1 MLRLALFLLLSL
13 SVCVYPQTA
22 QELQKLAQEQKR
34 TGRVFLNFQDVEI
47 SLVAKFM
54 SELTGKNI
62 ILDPAVRGTI
72 TVSSAKPVSVQTAWE
87 IFLLAL
93 SLQGY
98 GVVEEKNY
106 VNIVP
111 LQKATSLAELKKP
124 SHSGEVV
131 IYIYKAENTQA
142 LQLQQAVQP
151 FLSPNAKITV
161 HAPSNS
167 LIIADVAKNI
177 ERLKKILKELDSPER
192 GLNVK
197 LYKLQKA
204 NAESV
209 FQSLQALS
217 SAFQQQLGTPIFI
230 TFSKDSNSI
239 VVVANEKVQDLIK
252 EVIENI
258 DRESLGPLERSFYL
272 IKLNHISAEELYRSL
287 QTLFGGRPTT
297 TQTQAVQPQVQPQER
312 RATPTD
318 TRDMEIP
325 LQREEHRTP
334 QRQALPLT
342 AIETKEGLRIGFDR
356 GTNSIIIYGT
366 PQEYESLKSFIEK
379 IDVRRKQVLI
389 AATVVEM
396 STRQALELG
405 VRWQILGTRGG
416 SAFGGSSLQD
426 VYSAILSGNF
436 VIGSLSRSGISF
448 TINSSTLFFPDL
460 VLLFSLLERGSG
472 FNIISN
478 PKVLT
483 LDNQEAI
490 IKVGQVV
497 PFASGVK
504 FDINGQ
510 PIITYD
516 YKEVGLSLSVTPTIS
531 GKDLRLLIS
540 LNLQETIDFLRPQ
553 IGTLSYAVP
562 VTSKRQLNSD
572 VVVENGQTIII
583 GGLVSTRTL
592 DNIEGVPGLK
602 DVPVLGW
609 LFKRKSTS
617 EDKVSLFIFLTPYV
631 IEKPEDLSKITE
643 EHQKLAQELRKRVE
657 EANKKNRTEDEAE
670 D

>member
-1 MLRLALFLLLSL
+1 MLRLILFLLLSL

-22 QELQKLAQEQKR
+22 EELQKLAQEQKR
-34 TGRVFLNFQDVEI
+34 TGRVFLNFQDADI
-47 SLVAKFM
+47 SLVVKFM

-62 ILDPAVRGTI
+62 VLDPAVKGTI

-111 LQKATSLAELKKP
+111 LQKATSLAELKRP

-142 LQLQQAVQP
+142 LQLQQAIQS
-151 FLSPNAKITV
+151 FLSPNAKFAV
-161 HAPSNS
+161 HVPSNS

-177 ERLKKILKELDSPER
+177 QRLKKILKELDSPER
-192 GLNVK
+192 SLEIK

-209 FQSLQALS
+209 FQSLQALG

-239 VVVANEKVQDLIK
+239 VVAANEKVQGLIK
-252 EVIENI
+252 EVIETL
-258 DRESLGPLERSFYL
+258 DEESLGPLERNFYI

-287 QTLFGGRPTT
+287 QTLFGSGLPTT
-297 TQTQAVQPQVQPQER
+297 QVVQPQER
-312 RATPTD
+312 RATPPD
-318 TRDMEIP
+318 TRGIEIP
-325 LQREEHRTP
+325 LQREERRTP
-334 QRQALPLT
+334 QRQTLPLT

-356 GTNSIIIYGT
+356 GTNSVIIYGT

-405 VRWQILGTRGG
+405 VRFQIFGTQGG
-416 SAFGGSSLQD
+416 AAFGSSSLQD
-426 VYSAILSGNF
+426 VYNAILSGSF
-436 VIGSLSRSGISF
+436 VVGALSRSGTSVAIGS
-448 TINSSTLFFPDL
+448 TTLFFPDL

-472 FNIISN
+472 FNIVSN

-516 YKEVGLSLSVTPTIS
+516 YREVGLNLSVTPTIS
-531 GKDLRLLIS
+531 GKDLRLLIN
-540 LNLQETIDFLRPQ
+540 LNLQEIIDFLRQ
-553 IGTLSYAVP
+553 QTGGLGFAVP
-562 VTSKRQLNSD
+562 ITSNRQLNSD

-592 DNIEGVPGLK
+592 DSIEGVPGLK
-602 DVPVLGW
+602 DIPGLGW
-609 LFKRKSTS
+609 LFKRKTTS

-631 IEKPEDLSKITE
+631 IENPEDLSKITE
-643 EHQKLAQELRKRVE
+643 EHQRLAQELRKRAE
-657 EANKKNRTEDEAE
+657 EANKKKRKKDEAE

>member
-1 MLRLALFLLLSL
+1 MLRLVLFLLLGL

-22 QELQKLAQEQKR
+22 EELQKTAQEQKR
-34 TGRVFLNFQDVEI
+34 TGRVFLNFQDADI

-62 ILDPAVRGTI
+62 ILDPAVKGTI

-106 VNIVP
+106 VKIVP

-131 IYIYKAENTQA
+131 VYIYKAENTQA
-142 LQLQQAVQP
+142 LQLQQAIQP
-151 FLSPNAKITV
+151 FLSPNARFAV
-161 HAPSNS
+161 HVPSNS

-192 GLNVK
+192 GLSIK

-204 NAESV
+204 KAEGV

-217 SAFQQQLGTPIFI
+217 SAFQQQLGIPLFI
-230 TFSKDSNSI
+230 TFNKDSNSI
-239 VVVANEKVQDLIK
+239 VVVANEKVQGLIK
-252 EVIENI
+252 EVIETL
-258 DRESLGPLERSFYL
+258 DEESLGPLERGFYI

-287 QTLFGGRPTT
+287 QTLFGGGLPTT
-297 TQTQAVQPQVQPQER
+297 QAVQPQER
-312 RATPTD
+312 RAIPPD
-318 TRDMEIP
+318 TRGIEIP
-325 LQREEHRTP
+325 LQREERRTP
-334 QRQALPLT
+334 QRQAPPLT
-342 AIETKEGLRIGFDR
+342 AIETKEGFRIGFDR
-356 GTNSIIIYGT
+356 GTNSVLIFGT

-405 VRWQILGTRGG
+405 VRLQIFGTQGG
-416 SAFGGSSLQD
+416 AAFGGSSLQD
-426 VYSAILSGNF
+426 VYSALLSGSF
-436 VIGSLSRSGISF
+436 VVGTLSRSGTSV
-448 TINSSTLFFPDL
+448 TIGSTTLFFPDL

-472 FNIISN
+472 FNIVSN

-516 YKEVGLSLSVTPTIS
+516 YREVGLDLSVTPTIS
-531 GKDLRLLIS
+531 GKDLRLLIN
-540 LNLQETIDFLRPQ
+540 LNLQEIIDFLRPQ
-553 IGTLSYAVP
+553 IGTLSYSVP
-562 VTSKRQLNSD
+562 ITSNRQLNSD

-602 DVPVLGW
+602 DIPVLGW
-609 LFKRKSTS
+609 LFKRKTTS

-631 IEKPEDLSKITE
+631 IENPEDLSKITE
-643 EHQKLAQELRKRVE
+643 EHQRLAQELRKRME
-657 EANKKNRTEDEAE
+657 EANKKKRTKNEAE

>member
-1 MLRLALFLLLSL
+1 MLRLILFLLLGL

-22 QELQKLAQEQKR
+22 EELQKTAQEQKR
-34 TGRVFLNFQDVEI
+34 TGKVFLNFQDADI

-62 ILDPAVRGTI
+62 VLDPAVKGTI

-142 LQLQQAVQP
+142 LQLQQAIQP

-167 LIIADVAKNI
+167 LIIADVAQNI
-177 ERLKKILKELDSPER
+177 ERVKKILKELDSPER
-192 GLNVK
+192 NLNVK

-209 FQSLQALS
+209 FQSLQALG

-239 VVVANEKVQDLIK
+239 VVVANEKFQGLIK
-252 EVIENI
+252 EVIETL

-287 QTLFGGRPTT
+287 QTLFGGRSPI
-297 TQTQAVQPQVQPQER
+297 TQIGQPQIQPQEQR
-312 RATPTD
+312 ITPTE
-318 TRDMEIP
+318 TRGTETP
-325 LQREEHRTP
+325 LRREEQKTP
-334 QRQALPLT
+334 QRQTLPLT

-356 GTNSIIIYGT
+356 GTNSVIIYGT

-405 VRWQILGTRGG
+405 VRWQILGTQGG

-426 VYSAILSGNF
+426 VYSALLSGSF
-436 VIGSLSRSGISF
+436 VMGALSRSGKSV
-448 TINSSTLFFPDL
+448 TIGSTTLFFPDL
-460 VLLFSLLERGSG
+460 MLLFSLLEKGSG
-472 FNIISN
+472 FNIVSN

-516 YKEVGLSLSVTPTIS
+516 YKEVGLNLSVTPTIS
-531 GKDLRLLIS
+531 GKDLRLLIN
-540 LNLQETIDFLRPQ
+540 LNLQEIIDFLRPQ

-562 VTSKRQLNSD
+562 VTSNRQLNSD

-592 DNIEGVPGLK
+592 DNIEGVPGLM
-602 DVPVLGW
+602 DVPILGW
-609 LFKRKSTS
+609 LFKRKTTS

-657 EANKKNRTEDEAE
+657 EANKKKRIKNEAE

>member
-1 MLRLALFLLLSL
+1 MLRLILFLLLGL

-22 QELQKLAQEQKR
+22 QEIQKTAQEQRR
-34 TGRVFLNFQDVEI
+34 TGRVFLNFQDADI
-47 SLVAKFM
+47 SLVVKFM

-62 ILDPAVRGTI
+62 ILDPEVKGTI

-93 SLQGY
+93 SLQDY
-98 GVVEEKNY
+98 GLVEEKNY
-106 VNIVP
+106 VKIVP

-131 IYIYKAENTQA
+131 VYIYKAENTQA
-142 LQLQQAVQP
+142 LQLQQAIQP
-151 FLSPNAKITV
+151 FLSPNAKFAV
-161 HAPSNS
+161 HVPSNS

-192 GLNVK
+192 GLSVK

-209 FQSLQALS
+209 FQSLQALG

-239 VVVANEKVQDLIK
+239 VVIANEKVQDLIK
-252 EVIENI
+252 EVIENL
-258 DRESLGPLERSFYL
+258 DRESLGPLERNFYL

-287 QTLFGGRPTT
+287 QTLFGGGLPTT
-297 TQTQAVQPQVQPQER
+297 QAVQPQER
-312 RATPTD
+312 RATPPD
-318 TRDMEIP
+318 TRGIEIP
-325 LQREEHRTP
+325 LQREERRTP
-334 QRQALPLT
+334 QRQTTLLT
-342 AIETKEGLRIGFDR
+342 AIETREGLRIGFDR
-356 GTNSIIIYGT
+356 GTNSVIIYGT

-405 VRWQILGTRGG
+405 VRWQIFGTQGG

-426 VYSAILSGNF
+426 VYSALLSGSF
-436 VIGSLSRSGISF
+436 IMGALSRSGTSV
-448 TINSSTLFFPDL
+448 TIGPTTLFFPDL
-460 VLLFSLLERGSG
+460 VLLFSLLEKGSG

-497 PFASGVK
+497 PFASGVR

-516 YKEVGLSLSVTPTIS
+516 YKEIGLSLSVTPTIS
-531 GKDLRLLIS
+531 GKDLRLLIN
-540 LNLQETIDFLRPQ
+540 LNLQEIIDFLRPQ
-553 IGTLSYAVP
+553 IGTLSYVVP
-562 VTSKRQLNSD
+562 VTSNRQLNSD

-592 DNIEGVPGLK
+592 DNVEGVPGLK
-602 DVPVLGW
+602 DVPILGW
-609 LFKRKSTS
+609 LFKRKTIS

-631 IEKPEDLSKITE
+631 IENPEDLSKITE
-643 EHQKLAQELRKRVE
+643 EHQRLAQELRKRME
-657 EANKKNRTEDEAE
+657 EANKKKRTKNEAE

>member
-1 MLRLALFLLLSL
+1 
-13 SVCVYPQTA
+13 
-22 QELQKLAQEQKR
+22 
-34 TGRVFLNFQDVEI
+34 
-47 SLVAKFM
+47 
-54 SELTGKNI
+54 
-62 ILDPAVRGTI
+62 LDPAVKGTI

-106 VNIVP
+106 VKIVP

-124 SHSGEVV
+124 SYSGEVV
-131 IYIYKAENTQA
+131 VYIYKAENTQA
-142 LQLQQAVQP
+142 LQLQQAIQP
-151 FLSPNAKITV
+151 FLSPNAKFAV
-161 HAPSNS
+161 HVPSNS

-192 GLNVK
+192 GLSVK
-197 LYKLQKA
+197 LYKLQNAK
-204 NAESV
+204 AESV

-217 SAFQQQLGTPIFI
+217 SAFQQQFGTPIFI

-239 VVVANEKVQDLIK
+239 VVVANEKVQGLIK
-252 EVIENI
+252 EVIETL
-258 DRESLGPLERSFYL
+258 DRESLGPLERGFYI

-287 QTLFGGRPTT
+287 QTLFGGGPAT
-297 TQTQAVQPQVQPQER
+297 TQAVQPQER
-312 RATPTD
+312 RTTPTD
-318 TRDMEIP
+318 TRGIEIP
-325 LQREEHRTP
+325 LQREERRTP

-356 GTNSIIIYGT
+356 GTNSVIIFGT
-366 PQEYESLKSFIEK
+366 PQEYESLKSFIER

-405 VRWQILGTRGG
+405 VRWQIFGTQGG
-416 SAFGGSSLQD
+416 AAFGGSSLQD
-426 VYSAILSGNF
+426 VYNALLSGSF
-436 VIGSLSRSGISF
+436 VMGALSKSGTSVAIGS
-448 TINSSTLFFPDL
+448 TTLFFPDL
-460 VLLFSLLERGSG
+460 VLLFSLLEKGSG
-472 FNIISN
+472 FNIVSN

-516 YKEVGLSLSVTPTIS
+516 YKEVGLNLSVTPTIS
-531 GKDLRLLIS
+531 GKDLRLLIN
-540 LNLQETIDFLRPQ
+540 LNLQEIIDFLRPQ

-562 VTSKRQLNSD
+562 VTSNRQLNSD

-592 DNIEGVPGLK
+592 DSIEGVPGLK

-609 LFKRKSTS
+609 LFKRKTTS

-631 IEKPEDLSKITE
+631 IEKPEDLSRITE
-643 EHQKLAQELRKRVE
+643 EHQKLAQELRKKAE
-657 EANKKNRTEDEAE
+657 EANKKKRKKDEAE

>member
-1 MLRLALFLLLSL
+1 MLRLILFLLLGL

-34 TGRVFLNFQDVEI
+34 TGRVFLNFQDADI
-47 SLVAKFM
+47 SLVVKFM

-62 ILDPAVRGTI
+62 ILDPAVKGTI

-131 IYIYKAENTQA
+131 VYIYKAENTQA

-151 FLSPNAKITV
+151 FLSPNAKIAV

-167 LIIADVAKNI
+167 LIIADVAQSV

-192 GLNVK
+192 GLNIK
-197 LYKLQKA
+197 LYKLQNA

-209 FQSLQALS
+209 FQSLQALG
-217 SAFQQQLGTPIFI
+217 SAFQQQLGTPVFI

-239 VVVANEKVQDLIK
+239 VVVANERVQDLIK
-252 EVIENI
+252 EVIENL
-258 DRESLGPLERSFYL
+258 DRESLGPLERNFYL

-287 QTLFGGRPTT
+287 QTLFGGGPPTT
-297 TQTQAVQPQVQPQER
+297 QVVQPQER
-312 RATPTD
+312 RATPPD
-318 TRDMEIP
+318 TRGIEIP
-325 LQREEHRTP
+325 LQREERRTP

-356 GTNSIIIYGT
+356 GTNSVIIYGT
-366 PQEYESLKSFIEK
+366 PQEYESLRSIIEK

-405 VRWQILGTRGG
+405 VRWQIFGTQGG
-416 SAFGGSSLQD
+416 AAFGGASLQD
-426 VYSAILSGNF
+426 VYSALLSGSF
-436 VIGSLSRSGISF
+436 VMGTLSRSGTSV
-448 TINSSTLFFPDL
+448 TIGSTTLFFPDL
-460 VLLFSLLERGSG
+460 VLLFSLLEKGSG

-531 GKDLRLLIS
+531 GKDLRLLIN
-540 LNLQETIDFLRPQ
+540 LNLQEIIDFLRPQ

-562 VTSKRQLNSD
+562 ITSNRQLNSD

-602 DVPVLGW
+602 DIPVLGW
-609 LFKRKSTS
+609 LFKRKTTS

-631 IEKPEDLSKITE
+631 IENPEDLSKITE
-643 EHQKLAQELRKRVE
+643 EHQRLAQELRKKVE
-657 EANKKNRTEDEAE
+657 EANKKKRTKNEAE

>member
-1 MLRLALFLLLSL
+1 
-13 SVCVYPQTA
+13 
-22 QELQKLAQEQKR
+22 
-34 TGRVFLNFQDVEI
+34 
-47 SLVAKFM
+47 M

-62 ILDPAVRGTI
+62 VLDPAVKGTI

-106 VNIVP
+106 VKIVP
-111 LQKATSLAELKKP
+111 LQKATSLANLKKP

-131 IYIYKAENTQA
+131 VYIYRAENTQA

-151 FLSPNAKITV
+151 FLSPNAKIAV

-177 ERLKKILKELDSPER
+177 ERLKELLKELDSPER

-209 FQSLQALS
+209 LQSLQALS
-217 SAFQQQLGTPIFI
+217 SAFQQQLGMPVLI

-239 VVVANEKVQDLIK
+239 LVIANEKVQGLIK
-252 EVIENI
+252 EVIENL
-258 DRESLGPLERSFYL
+258 DRESLGPLERNFYL

-287 QTLFGGRPTT
+287 QTLFGGGLPTT
-297 TQTQAVQPQVQPQER
+297 QAVQPQER
-312 RATPTD
+312 RATPPD
-318 TRDMEIP
+318 TRGIEIP
-325 LQREEHRTP
+325 LQREERRTP

-356 GTNSIIIYGT
+356 GTNSVIIYGT

-405 VRWQILGTRGG
+405 VRWQIFGTQGG
-416 SAFGGSSLQD
+416 AAFGGSSLQD
-426 VYSAILSGNF
+426 VYSALLSGSF
-436 VIGSLSRSGISF
+436 VIGALSKSGTSV
-448 TINSSTLFFPDL
+448 TIGSTTLFFPDL

-472 FNIISN
+472 FNIVSN

-510 PIITYD
+510 PVITYD

-531 GKDLRLLIS
+531 GKDLRLLIN
-540 LNLQETIDFLRPQ
+540 LNLQEIIDFLRPE

-562 VTSKRQLNSD
+562 VTSNRQLNSD

-592 DNIEGVPGLK
+592 DSIEGVPGLK
-602 DVPVLGW
+602 DIPVLGW
-609 LFKRKSTS
+609 LFKRKTTS

-631 IEKPEDLSKITE
+631 IENPEDLSRITE
-643 EHQKLAQELRKRVE
+643 EHQRLAQELRKRAE
-657 EANKKNRTEDEAE
+657 EANKKKRTKNEAE